1 MSVPF
6 LSLKVRVIVVK
17 LAFFIAAN
25 NNLKPSQFIELLL
38 LSAIWGGSFLF
49 MRIAVPETG
58 SPALAALRMTIAGLI
73 LFPFFWHYSRKRD
86 TSPFSQ
92 HADNKTVTKHVWLV
106 AVVNSAIP
114 MLLFAFAASNL
125 DAGFASILNA
135 TTPLWGALIGAL
147 FFTTKLSK
155 SAIAGLMLGF
165 FGVVVLSWDKLNM
178 DASGQFMA
186 VLAIVLATCFYGIGT
201 NYAKRNLIG
210 VKPMF
215 IASASLFWGSV
226 FMLPLLLYT
235 LPDFINIS
243 LKAWLATIAL
253 GSVATGFAYVFF
265 YRIVDHSGPTKAMM
279 VTYLIPVFG
288 VMFGNI
294 FLNEQITA
302 NMFYGAALILLGVAL
317 TTGVL
322 RKRS

>member
-1 MSVPF
+1 M
-6 LSLKVRVIVVK
+6 
-17 LAFFIAAN
+17 
-25 NNLKPSQFIELLL
+25 KPSQFIELLI

-49 MRIAVPETG
+49 MRVAVPETG
-58 SPALAALRMTIAGLI
+58 SLALAALRMCIAGII
-73 LFPFFWHYSRKRD
+73 LFPFFWHFARKRQN
-86 TSPFSQ
+86 TPFSP
-92 HADNKTVTKHVWLV
+92 HADNKTITKHVWLV
-106 AVVNSAIP
+106 AIINSAIP
-114 MLLFAFAASNL
+114 MMLFAFAASNL

-147 FFTTKLSK
+147 FFTTQLTR
-155 SAIAGLMLGF
+155 SAIAGLAVGF
-165 FGVVVLSWDKLNM
+165 IGVVVLSWDKLNM
-178 DASGQFMA
+178 DAGNQLIA
-186 VLAIVLATCFYGIGT
+186 VLSIVLATCFYGIGT
-201 NYAKRNLIG
+201 NYSKRFLVG

-226 FMLPLLLYT
+226 FMLPLLIYT
-235 LPDFINIS
+235 ISDFIGIS

-265 YRIVDHSGPTKAMM
+265 YRIVEHSGPTKAMM

-294 FLNEQITA
+294 FLKEQITA
-302 NMFYGAALILLGVAL
+302 NMFYGAGLILFGVAL

-322 RKRS
+322 KKKRNV

>member
-1 MSVPF
+1 M
-6 LSLKVRVIVVK
+6 
-17 LAFFIAAN
+17 
-25 NNLKPSQFIELLL
+25 KPSQFIELLV

-49 MRIAVPETG
+49 MRVAVPETG
-58 SPALAALRMTIAGLI
+58 SLALAALRMTIAGLI
-73 LFPFFWHYSRKRD
+73 LFPFFWHYARKRSA
-86 TSPFSQ
+86 TPFSP
-92 HADNKTVTKHVWLV
+92 HTDNKTVTKHVSLV
-106 AVVNSAIP
+106 AIINSAIP
-114 MLLFAFAASNL
+114 MVLFAFAASSL

-147 FFTTKLSK
+147 FFTTQLSR
-155 SAIAGLMLGF
+155 SAIAGLALGF
-165 FGVVVLSWDKLNM
+165 IGVVVLSWDKLNL
-178 DASGQFMA
+178 DASGQLMA
-186 VLAIVLATCFYGIGT
+186 VLAIVLATAFYGIGT
-201 NYAKRNLIG
+201 NYSKRFLVG

-215 IASASLFWGSV
+215 IASASLFWGAV
-226 FMLPLLLYT
+226 FMLPLLIYT

-265 YRIVDHSGPTKAMM
+265 YRIVEHSGPTKAMM

-294 FLNEQITA
+294 FLDEQITA

-322 RKRS
+322 RKKT